1 MYDELVSEV
10 NNIDTSRFVLKTQ
23 NNMDKLHLEKKNND
37 ADKRIIR
44 LDMLRNMI
52 IMLRSLR

>member
-1 MYDELVSEV
+1 MYDELVSKV